1 MMTDYKLVCIDGETE
16 GEEREVYSGDFA
28 AVAKFL
34 RLQLEWERFQL
45 EWDLAVAEKVL
56 EGDVTQCQ
64 RHMERHMDQSQPL
77 YEEFT
82 SARFELLG
90 RGVFENKSQFRST
103 WALIQNEEQAA

>member
-1 MMTDYKLVCIDGETE
+1 MTDYKLVCIDGETE

-64 RHMERHMDQSQPL
+64 RHMDQSQL
-77 YEEFT
+77 LHEEFT
-82 SARFELLG
+82 SAKFELLG
-90 RGVFENKSQFRST
+90 RGVFENKWQARST